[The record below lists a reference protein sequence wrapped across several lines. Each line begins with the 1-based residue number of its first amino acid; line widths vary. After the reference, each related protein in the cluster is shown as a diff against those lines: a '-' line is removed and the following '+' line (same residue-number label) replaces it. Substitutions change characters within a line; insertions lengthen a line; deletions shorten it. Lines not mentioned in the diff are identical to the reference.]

1 MDIKLGQVYFYQSL
15 QFAMTG
21 FLRPFSRIHTQY
33 NGVDNYRVGVANFFN
48 LHDAIDTPLYEKSS
62 EYENLKEDGTLT
74 NLWVLDESYLKSDNV
89 ILIPIDK
96 MSDPRYKTINT
107 RGRRSNKLTIAIGMD
122 EDEVISYMRNK
133 KISNIFDEKE

>member
-48 LHDAIDTPLYEKSS
+48 LHDAIDTPLYENDSPALLIKLNLDAASLASLTASVATLIASS
-62 EYENLKEDGTLT
+62 
-74 NLWVLDESYLKSDNV
+74 VPVESVVSIVSSTSVPSVGAL
-89 ILIPIDK
+89 
-96 MSDPRYKTINT
+96 
-107 RGRRSNKLTIAIGMD
+107 
-122 EDEVISYMRNK
+122 
-133 KISNIFDEKE
+133 